1 ATVTAGAL
9 GFQSV
14 SDTLNF
20 DETLTGSTETIA
32 PVSQPDVSVSDTR
45 GGQNSW
51 TVKAALTGMSTNFPG
66 TLIYQPGDGSSVSL
80 NNQAATIDTGK
91 AASSATDVSD
101 DWSQTWTGASSK
113 GLFLKVPGSS
123 TSGNYNGQINWELDD
138 TPS

>member
-1 ATVTAGAL
+1 MTAGAL

-14 SDTLNF
+14 SDTINF
-20 DETLTGSTETIA
+20 NETLTGNTETIA
-32 PVSQPDVSVSDTR
+32 PVSQPDVLVSDTR
-45 GGQNSW
+45 GGKNSW
-51 TVKAALTGMSTNFPG
+51 TVKAALTAMSTSFPG
-66 TLIYQPGDGSSVSL
+66 TLIYQPGDGSSLSL

-101 DWSQTWTGASSK
+101 DWSQTWTGAASK